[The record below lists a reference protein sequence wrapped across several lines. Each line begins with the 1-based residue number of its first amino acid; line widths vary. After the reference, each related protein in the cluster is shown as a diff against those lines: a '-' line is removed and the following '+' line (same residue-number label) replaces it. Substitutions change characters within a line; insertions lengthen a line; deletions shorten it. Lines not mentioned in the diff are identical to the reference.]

1 MSEGSSYAR
10 LWLRAM
16 RLHQWLKNLL
26 ILVPLLASHRLGE
39 PIVLFEAL
47 IAFICFGMC
56 ASSAYILNDIVD
68 LAHDRHHPTK
78 SRRPFASGQL
88 PVKAGVIVFPL
99 LLIGALVGAYLFLPW
114 RFSAALATYYTVTV
128 IYSFWLK
135 RHAVVDV
142 VTLALLYTL
151 RVAAGALVF
160 NLVLTFWM
168 AAFSMFIFLSLALA
182 KRHAELFGART
193 TGVTDRA
200 RGRGYF
206 PDDLE
211 VISSLGAASGYLS
224 VMVLALYIQDA
235 STAALYRY
243 PQLIWVACPILLY
256 WISRIWLLTHRG
268 EMHDDPVVFAIRD
281 RASIIAGALFGLVFW
296 LAS

>member
-1 MSEGSSYAR
+1 
-10 LWLRAM
+10 M

-26 ILVPLLASHRLGE
+26 IFVPLLASHQLGE
-39 PIVLFEAL
+39 PIVLFQGL
-47 IAFICFGMC
+47 IAFFFFGMC
-56 ASSAYILNDIVD
+56 ASSGYMLNDIVD

-78 SRRPFASGQL
+78 CRRPFASGQL
-88 PVKAGVIVFPL
+88 SVKAAVIAFSL
-99 LLIGALVGAYLFLPW
+99 LLLGALVGAYLLLPW
-114 RFSAALATYYTVTV
+114 QFCAALGGYYAVTL

-135 RHAVVDV
+135 RQVVVDV

-151 RVAAGALVF
+151 RIAAGALIF
-160 NLVLTFWM
+160 SLIFTFWM
-168 AAFSMFIFLSLALA
+168 LAFSMFIFLSLALA
-182 KRHAELFGART
+182 KRHAELFGARNN
-193 TGVTDRA
+193 GVTDRT

-224 VMVLALYIQDA
+224 VMVLALYIQDS

-256 WISRIWLLTHRG
+256 WISRIWVLTHRG

-281 RASIIAGALFGLVFW
+281 RASIIAGGLFGLVFW
-296 LAS
+296 FAA

>member
-1 MSEGSSYAR
+1 
-10 LWLRAM
+10 M

-26 ILVPLLASHRLGE
+26 IFVPLLASHKALE
-39 PIVLFEAL
+39 PIAL
-47 IAFICFGMC
+47 AEGTLAFILFGMC
-56 ASSAYILNDIVD
+56 ASSAYMLNDLVD

-78 SRRPFASGQL
+78 RTRPFASGEL
-88 PVKAGVIVFPL
+88 PVKAGFVVFPL
-99 LLIGALVGAYLFLPW
+99 LLICALGAAYLILPWQFAAALGAY
-114 RFSAALATYYTVTV
+114 YVVTV
-128 IYSFWLK
+128 VYSFWIK
-135 RHAVVDV
+135 RYAVVDV

-160 NLVLTFWM
+160 NLILTFWM

-193 TGVTDRA
+193 NGSNDRA
-200 RGRGYF
+200 RGRGYY

-224 VMVLALYIQDA
+224 VMVLALYIQDP

-243 PQLIWVACPILLY
+243 PQVIWLGCPILLY
-256 WISRIWLLTHRG
+256 WVSRIWLLTHRG

-281 RASIIAGALFGLVFW
+281 RASLIAGALFGLVFW
-296 LAS
+296 FAA